1 MRRVLVLTA
10 AFLTMTSLSRAAE
23 PAIAY
28 PPAPRGTVSDTSFGV
43 TVPDPYRWLEESV
56 RTAPAVSA
64 WVEAENKVTQKE
76 LAKLPQREAIR
87 DRLSKLWD
95 FEKFKVPETAGGRTF
110 YGHNT
115 GLQNQFELFVQDGP
129 DAAPRKLLDP
139 NGWASDGAT
148 ALAEWKASPDGKHLA
163 YAVQDGGTDWR
174 IVKMLDVDT
183 AREAAGDQLRWVKFS
198 GLSWAA
204 DSSGF
209 FYSRYAEPA
218 QGAEYQSTN
227 LDQTV
232 YFHKLGTAQAQDRKV
247 YSTPDRPKLTHDA
260 EATEDGRYLLIYS
273 RDGTDDKC
281 QVTLLDLRDPAWKPR
296 TLVASMEDS
305 FALAGAEGDKLY
317 FVTNRSAP
325 NYRLVAVDAAK
336 PGEAELQPLVP
347 EAKSAIEKASLIG
360 GKLIVTY
367 IEDAKSVVRL
377 FGKDGQAQGEIAL
390 PGIGSVTGFEGRA
403 DDEETYYRFS
413 SFALPPTLYRYD
425 VASGR
430 SSVFKQP
437 KVPFDPADYVVSQVF
452 YPSKDGTKIPMF
464 IAHRKDVDV
473 TKPHPTLLYAYG
485 GFNVS
490 ILPAFDTT
498 RLAWMQMGGVY
509 AVANLRGGGEYG
521 KAWHDG
527 GRLLKKQNVFDDFIA
542 AGEYLVKT
550 KVTTPRQLAVYGR
563 SNGGLL
569 IGAVVNQRPELFAAA
584 LPAVG
589 VQDMLRFNQFTAG
602 RFWTDDYG
610 DPANEADFRNL
621 LTFSPYHNIK
631 DGKDYPP
638 ILVTTADTDDRVVP
652 GHSFKYAAALQAAKI
667 GPKPHLIRI
676 ETRAGHGSGKPTD
689 KIIAEYADMWAFIGF
704 YTGLTRH

>member
-10 AFLTMTSLSRAAE
+10 AFLTMTSLTRAAE
-23 PAIAY
+23 PAISY
-28 PPAPRGTVSDTSFGV
+28 PPAPRGTVADTSFGV

-76 LAKLPQREAIR
+76 LAKLPQRDAIR
-87 DRLSKLWD
+87 ERLTKLWD

-110 YGHNT
+110 YEHNT

-139 NGWASDGAT
+139 NGWAKDGAT

-183 AREAAGDQLRWVKFS
+183 VQEAAGDQLRWVKFS

-260 EATEDGRYLLIYS
+260 EATEDGRYLIIYS
-273 RDGTDDKC
+273 REGTDDKC

-296 TLVASMEDS
+296 ILVASLEDS

-403 DDEETYYRFS
+403 DDKETYYRFS

-425 VASGR
+425 VASGQ

-464 IAHRKDVDV
+464 IAHRKDVDI

-485 GFNVS
+485 GFNIS

-550 KVTTPRQLAVYGR
+550 KVTTPKQLAVYGR

-569 IGAVVNQRPELFAAA
+569 IGAVVNQRPDLFAAA

-704 YTGLTRH
+704 YTGLTRR

>member
-87 DRLSKLWD
+87 DRLTKLWD

>member
-10 AFLTMTSLSRAAE
+10 AVLSMTSLSFAAE
-23 PAIAY
+23 PAISY
-28 PPAPRGTVSDTSFGV
+28 PPAQRGTVADTSFGV

-56 RTAPAVSA
+56 RTAPEVSA
-64 WVEAENKVTQKE
+64 WVDAENKVTQRE

-87 DRLSKLWD
+87 DRLTKLWN
-95 FEKFKVPETAGGRTF
+95 FEKFTVPATEGGRTF
-110 YGHNT
+110 FEHNT
-115 GLQNQFELFVQDGP
+115 GLQNQYALLVQDGP
-129 DAAPRKLLDP
+129 DAAPRQLLDP
-139 NGWASDGAT
+139 NGWATDGAT
-148 ALAEWKASPDGKHLA
+148 ALAEWSASHDGKHVV
-163 YAVQDGGTDWR
+163 YAIQDGGTDWR
-174 IVKMLDVDT
+174 TVKVLNVDT
-183 AREAAGDQLRWVKFS
+183 AQDESDRLRWVKFS
-198 GLSWAA
+198 GLSWNA
-204 DSSGF
+204 DGSGF
-209 FYSRYAEPA
+209 FYSRYAEPP

-232 YFHKLGTAQAQDRKV
+232 YFHKLGTAQSEDRKV
-247 YSTPDRPKLTHDA
+247 YATPDRPKLTHDA
-260 EATEDGRYLLIYS
+260 EVTDDGHYLVIYS
-273 RDGTDDKC
+273 REGTDDRC
-281 QVTLLDLRDPAWKPR
+281 QVTLVDLRDPTWKPR

-336 PGEAELQPLVP
+336 PGEADVQPLVP
-347 EAKSAIEKASLIG
+347 EAKATIEKASLIG
-360 GKLIVTY
+360 GKLIVAY

-390 PGIGSVTGFEGRA
+390 PGIGSVTGFDGHA
-403 DDEETYYRFS
+403 GDKETYYRFS

-425 VASGR
+425 VASGQ

-437 KVPFDPADYVVSQVF
+437 QVPFDPADYVVSQVF

-464 IAHRKDVDV
+464 LAHLRGVDI
-473 TKPHPTLLYAYG
+473 TKPHPTLLYGYG
-485 GFNVS
+485 GFNIPV
-490 ILPAFDTT
+490 LPTFDVT

-550 KVTTPRQLAVYGR
+550 KVTTPKQLAVYGR

-569 IGAVVNQRPELFAAA
+569 VGAVVNQRPDLFAAA

-602 RFWTDDYG
+602 RFWVDDYG

-621 LTFSPYHNIK
+621 LTFSPYHNVK
-631 DGKDYPP
+631 SGRDYPA

-689 KIIAEYADMWAFIGF
+689 KIIAEYSDMWAFIGF
-704 YTGLTRH
+704 YTGLTKK